1 MARHSLRGKLK
12 ANEKRRLILDDGRFT
27 HGDVVES
34 FQVWNAAVSTG
45 NDVEAVLALSEDSLV
60 GANAAED
67 NGQIAWSFQFIGTN
81 GGLGGSI
88 IDPDHLVVRDLWI
101 ENISGA
107 PCNYLVVLRPTTI
120 SEDQAVLAL
129 IKELSQDV

>member
-1 MARHSLRGKLK
+1 MRHSLRGKLR
-12 ANEKRRLILDDGRFT
+12 ANEKRRLIVDDGRFT
-27 HGDVVES
+27 HGDIVES
-34 FQVWNAAVSTG
+34 FRVWNASVASG

-67 NGQIAWSFQFIGTN
+67 NGQIGWSFQFIGTN
-81 GGLGGSI
+81 GGLDGSV

-107 PCNYLVVLRPTTI
+107 PCNFLIVLRPTTI
-120 SEDQAVLAL
+120 TEDQAVLAL
-129 IKELSQDV
+129 IKEVSQDV

>member
-1 MARHSLRGKLK
+1 MRHSLRGKLR
-12 ANEKRRLILDDGRFT
+12 ANEKRRLIVDDGRFT
-27 HGDVVES
+27 HGDIVES
-34 FQVWNAAVSTG
+34 FRVWNTAVSSG

-67 NGQIAWSFQFIGTN
+67 NGQIGWSFQFIGTN
-81 GGLGGSI
+81 GGLDGSI

-107 PCNYLVVLRPTTI
+107 PCNFLIVLRPTTI
-120 SEDQAVLAL
+120 TEDQAVLAL
-129 IKELSQDV
+129 IKEVSQDV

>member
-1 MARHSLRGKLK
+1 MRHSLRGKLK
-12 ANEKRRLILDDGRFT
+12 ANEKRRLIVDDGRFT

-34 FQVWNAAVSTG
+34 FRVWNTAVSSG
-45 NDVEAVLALSEDSLV
+45 NDVEAVLGLSEDSLV

-67 NGQIAWSFQFIGTN
+67 NGQIGWSFQFIGTN
-81 GGLGGSI
+81 GGLDGSI

-107 PCNYLVVLRPTTI
+107 PCNFLIVLRPTTI
-120 SEDQAVLAL
+120 TEDQAVLAL
-129 IKELSQDV
+129 IKEVSQDV

>member
-1 MARHSLRGKLK
+1 MRHSLRGKLR
-12 ANEKRRLILDDGRFT
+12 ANEKRRLIVDDGRFT

-34 FQVWNAAVSTG
+34 FRVWNASVASG

-67 NGQIAWSFQFIGTN
+67 NGQIGWSFQFIGTN
-81 GGLGGSI
+81 GGLDGSV

-107 PCNYLVVLRPTTI
+107 PCNFLIVLRPTTI
-120 SEDQAVLAL
+120 TEDQAVLAL
-129 IKELSQDV
+129 IKEVSQDV

>member
-1 MARHSLRGKLK
+1 MRHSLRGKLR
-12 ANEKRRLILDDGRFT
+12 ANEKRRLIVDDGRFT
-27 HGDVVES
+27 HGNIVES
-34 FQVWNAAVSTG
+34 FRVWNAAVSTG

-67 NGQIAWSFQFIGTN
+67 NGQIGWSFQFIGTN
-81 GGLGGSI
+81 GGLDGSV

-107 PCNYLVVLRPTTI
+107 SCNFLIVLRPTTI
-120 SEDQAVLAL
+120 TEDQAVLAL
-129 IKELSQDV
+129 IKEVSQDV